1 MTSEPPIPPEGG
13 PAPGGGQ
20 VPFELSQAFN
30 YGWMKFQQNVGPI
43 LVATLV
49 LIAGGALISSIWYVV
64 TLPWTAMDPNDLS
77 GASAAGLLFTAAL
90 FAIVFALVGFIVQA
104 SIVRGALAITKG
116 EPLEVGTIL
125 STENLGQVILTA
137 VLIGIGT
144 SIGTVLC
151 VLPGIVFAF
160 FSQFAMH
167 FVVDK
172 GMSAM
177 DAIRASFR
185 IVNRNLASTIGLYL
199 GVLVANLIGAILCGV
214 GLLVSVPVSI
224 IATAFAYRRMNGEAV
239 AA

>member
-1 MTSEPPIPPEGG
+1 MTSEPPVPPEGA
-13 PAPGGGQ
+13 PAPRGQ
-20 VPFELSQAFN
+20 VPFELSEAFN
-30 YGWMKFQQNVGPI
+30 YGWLKFQQNVGPI

-49 LIAGGALISSIWYVV
+49 LIVGAAAVSFIWYLV
-64 TLPWTAMDPNDLS
+64 TLPFTAMDPEDIS
-77 GASAAGLLFTAAL
+77 DVGAVGFLFTGAV
-90 FAIVFALVGFIVQA
+90 FAIVFVLVGFIVQA
-104 SIVRGALAITKG
+104 GIVRGGLAITKG
-116 EPLEVGTIL
+116 QPLEVGAIL

-144 SIGTVLC
+144 SIGTALC

-172 GMSAM
+172 GMSAT
-177 DAIRASFR
+177 DAIRASFQ

-199 GVLVANLIGAILCGV
+199 GVLVANTIGALLCGI

-224 IATAFAYRRMNGEAV
+224 IATAFAYRRMNGETV